1 MEIEPNQ
8 IIIMII
14 IIIPINYIYLFSI
27 PFPHTSMP
35 LPHKQSSFNA
45 LIAPGDECSHLRM
58 RKRSLSVV
66 CSKKGYVVSSA
77 FSSHR
82 SNRGLD
88 RVCVQLLF
96 GEWKCY
102 PKSWFC
108 HLVSADIAIQS
119 NTCLCKKY
127 AEQNE
132 PPRAVKW
139 IQSWPFKRLE
149 SKLNSFVYM
158 VMRYLRN
165 HCKVY

>member
-8 IIIMII
+8 IIL
-14 IIIPINYIYLFSI
+14 PINYIYLFSI

-35 LPHKQSSFNA
+35 LPHKWSSFNS

-58 RKRSLSVV
+58 RRRSLRVV
-66 CSKKGYVVSSA
+66 CSKGGYVVSSS
-77 FSSHR
+77 FSSHS

-102 PKSWFC
+102 TNSWFC
-108 HLVSADIAIQS
+108 HSVPADIAIQY

-132 PPRAVKW
+132 PPCAVKW
-139 IQSWPFKRLE
+139 IQSWPCKRLE